1 MAETKYEPGFT
12 LSALNFAEAGMTDAQ
27 IAYRLNISRST
38 FYNYKRDYPEFVEAI
53 ERGRDILDATVNRN
67 LLDLVTGEYCF
78 ITSSSDSDGRTRTT
92 TRKAVP
98 NLKAIQYW
106 MERRDRQKE
115 AEQKE
120 REERDGQAPPCGSR
134 KSGIEK
140 QDKQAPPCGSRES
153 GIDKREKLKEEEIQ
167 LEQSQPQSFPPTLI
181 TCAGKNYPVAGLD
194 FSELAGL
201 QELGKYMEMCPDDAG
216 DGFSKKETEQ
226 FEDMMLVTFTEME
239 RRKYNEKAA
248 VEGRPQIPYTD
259 AAPRSVRG
267 EYSPD
272 LIKAWKDRADYFELA
287 V

>member
-12 LSALNFAEAGMTDAQ
+12 LSALNFAEAGMTDGQ

-78 ITSSSDSDGRTRTT
+78 ITSSSDSDGRVRTT

-106 MERRDRQKE
+106 MERRDRQKA
-115 AEQKE
+115 AEQQG
-120 REERDGQAPPCGSR
+120 REERDGQAPPCRSR
-134 KSGIEK
+134 ECAIDKQEKQEKSG
-140 QDKQAPPCGSRES
+140 
-153 GIDKREKLKEEEIQ
+153 
-167 LEQSQPQSFPPTLI
+167 QSVSSEPAETKSFPPTLI

-201 QELGKYMEMCPDDAG
+201 QELGKYMEMCPADAG
-216 DGFSKKETEQ
+216 DGFSKKETAQ

-267 EYSPD
+267 TYSPD

>member
-78 ITSSSDSDGRTRTT
+78 ITSSSDSDGRVRTT

-106 MERRDRQKE
+106 MERRDRQKA
-115 AEQKE
+115 AEQQE

-134 KSGIEK
+134 KSGIDKPEK
-140 QDKQAPPCGSRES
+140 LDKQEKL
-153 GIDKREKLKEEEIQ
+153 DKREKLKEEEIQ
-167 LEQSQPQSFPPTLI
+167 LEQSQLQSFPPTLI

-248 VEGRPQIPYTD
+248 AEGRPQIPYTD
-259 AAPRSVRG
+259 AAPKTVRG
-267 EYSPD
+267 KYSPD